1 MSENKPHPEADAV
14 LSTVRR
20 IVTRSMTDP
29 TIRTADAAGS
39 DAPSEGEYRSERLL
53 LTPALRVN
61 ESEADDP
68 APELPPRRRPR
79 VTTRTLTAERI
90 TLEQRIAE
98 LEKAVS
104 DDGTWEPDGSEE
116 VDTETP
122 RQFPFAY
129 RPSEDE
135 IEDATIVPEPLLE
148 AQRAEAVILHSVPEP
163 DAKPEPK
170 SDVSAGLV
178 PEHEDPDLQAE
189 PDITPVP
196 FRIRA
201 EPEGEAAAP
210 DSAPAVEIPASAP
223 LVDEDD
229 LPDDDARD
237 LVEESVIDEDMLRDI
252 VAEIVRQELQGE
264 LGERITRNVRKL
276 VRREIHRAIMTR
288 DFG

>member
-20 IVTRSMTDP
+20 IVTRSMTEP
-29 TIRTADAAGS
+29 PGPAAEADAAEHGS
-39 DAPSEGEYRSERLL
+39 AEAARAERLL
-53 LTPALRVN
+53 LTPALRVD
-61 ESEADDP
+61 ESEADP
-68 APELPPRRRPR
+68 APELPSRRRPR

-104 DDGTWEPDGSEE
+104 DDGSWEPDGSEA

-122 RQFPFAY
+122 RRFPFAY
-129 RPSEDE
+129 RPPEE
-135 IEDATIVPEPLLE
+135 IEDATVLP
-148 AQRAEAVILHSVPEP
+148 
-163 DAKPEPK
+163 
-170 SDVSAGLV
+170 
-178 PEHEDPDLQAE
+178 DPDGDVEEVAVFEAE
-189 PDITPVP
+189 PDTATLRFRPGRVDLPEPEAPRGEAPV
-196 FRIRA
+196 A
-201 EPEGEAAAP
+201 EPEPAPAAA
-210 DSAPAVEIPASAP
+210 
-223 LVDEDD
+223 D
-229 LPDDDARD
+229 LA
-237 LVEESVIDEDMLRDI
+237 EEAVIDEDMLRDI

>member
-29 TIRTADAAGS
+29 AARVP
-39 DAPSEGEYRSERLL
+39 DHESEEPDVVQSRAERLL
-53 LTPALRVN
+53 LTPALRVD
-61 ESEADDP
+61 ESEADP

-104 DDGTWEPDGSEE
+104 DDGSWEPDGSEE
-116 VDTETP
+116 IDTETP
-122 RQFPFAY
+122 RRFPFAY
-129 RPSEDE
+129 RPPEE
-135 IEDATIVPEPLLE
+135 IEDATVLPDADEDVEQVAVFDAEPTPVPLRFRQQHEPE
-148 AQRAEAVILHSVPEP
+148 AEPTPESLAAAEPKPEVADLAEEAVI
-163 DAKPEPK
+163 
-170 SDVSAGLV
+170 
-178 PEHEDPDLQAE
+178 
-189 PDITPVP
+189 
-196 FRIRA
+196 
-201 EPEGEAAAP
+201 
-210 DSAPAVEIPASAP
+210 
-223 LVDEDD
+223 DE
-229 LPDDDARD
+229 
-237 LVEESVIDEDMLRDI
+237 ETLRDI

-288 DFG
+288 DFN